1 MRRQLRIWIHS
12 VSLQIPLYWFYIDE
26 SIILSKPSNNLDI
39 CFVTVCDPVMG
50 DNGNMVCDN
59 KELMVLSVVLFVV
72 DQVAYSIIRDL
83 SHINIS
89 KDIVLKHVELNYSQY
104 LLSETTE
111 AVLHLIRPLLL
122 Q

>member
-1 MRRQLRIWIHS
+1 
-12 VSLQIPLYWFYIDE
+12 
-26 SIILSKPSNNLDI
+26 
-39 CFVTVCDPVMG
+39 
-50 DNGNMVCDN
+50 
-59 KELMVLSVVLFVV
+59 LFVV
-72 DQVAYSIIRDL
+72 DQVTYSIIRDL
-83 SHINIS
+83 LHINIS